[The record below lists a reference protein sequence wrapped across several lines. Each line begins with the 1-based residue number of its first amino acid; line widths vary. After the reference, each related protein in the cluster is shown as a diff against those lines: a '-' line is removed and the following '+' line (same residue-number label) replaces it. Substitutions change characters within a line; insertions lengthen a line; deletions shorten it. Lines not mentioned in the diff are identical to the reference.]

1 MYFIQFEA
9 KPDNTE
15 YTLKTFEGSM
25 FEDYG
30 HSHRLFPMSCK
41 LLGPNSQWYVCRRVG
56 KYNQELLGKFSL
68 QHNGWVVWD

>member
-9 KPDNTE
+9 KPSNTE
-15 YTLKTFEGSM
+15 YTLKTIEGSM

-68 QHNGWVVWD
+68 QHNG